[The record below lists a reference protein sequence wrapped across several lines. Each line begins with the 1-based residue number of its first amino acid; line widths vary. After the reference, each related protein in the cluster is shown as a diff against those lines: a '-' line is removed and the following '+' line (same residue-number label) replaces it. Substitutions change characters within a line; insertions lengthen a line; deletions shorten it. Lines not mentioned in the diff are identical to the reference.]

1 MSNGNLGAG
10 YEVEIGCP
18 LEGSYLGAAL
28 EDSDLEIVFVPGV
41 PVSGD
46 PAPYFIAQG
55 PNVDA
60 VGTLLE
66 EHTGVEQYELVASGP
81 EERLYRCRW
90 VIEDEGI
97 IATIRT
103 CDGIVQR
110 MTGTSDGWVL
120 SVLFPTNEHAAQFHD
135 VCLDRRIDIDVRRDA
150 LWDFVNEMDR
160 MTEWVTFPDYGLS
173 EKQLRAL
180 ELAFDRGYFETP
192 KEASLTDIATE
203 IGISEQ
209 ALSQRLRRALN
220 ALVEVS
226 IDDAESDP

>member
-1 MSNGNLGAG
+1 MSERQSGAG

-18 LEGSYLGAAL
+18 LDGSYLGAAL
-28 EDSDLEIVFVPGV
+28 EDSDLEVAFVPGV

-46 PAPYFIAQG
+46 PVPYFTAQG
-55 PNVDA
+55 PDVDA
-60 VGTLLE
+60 VDALLE
-66 EHTGVEQYELVASGP
+66 EHTGVEQYEVVASAP

-90 VIEDEGI
+90 QIQNDGI

-110 MTGTSDGWVL
+110 MVGTCDGWTL
-120 SVLFPTNEHAAQFHD
+120 SVFFPTNAHAAQFHD
-135 VCLDRRIDIDVRRDA
+135 ACLDRRIDIDVRRVERAHLD
-150 LWDFVNEMDR
+150 ER
-160 MTEWVTFPDYGLS
+160 HPPDYGLS

-180 ELAFDRGYFETP
+180 QLAFDRGYFETP
-192 KEASLTDIATE
+192 KEASLSDIADE

-220 ALVEVS
+220 RLVETF
-226 IDDAESDP
+226 IDDVGP